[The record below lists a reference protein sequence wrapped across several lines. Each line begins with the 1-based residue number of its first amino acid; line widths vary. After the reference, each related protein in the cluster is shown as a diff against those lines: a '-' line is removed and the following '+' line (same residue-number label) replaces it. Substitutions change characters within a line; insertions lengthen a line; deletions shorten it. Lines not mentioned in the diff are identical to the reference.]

1 MLELTKLKA
10 NNVELTSKE
19 QESINGG
26 SLWGAGAK
34 FVGGA
39 IGGKISER
47 LGFGG
52 KVSDGTVDY
61 ARERGLV
68 K

>member
-1 MLELTKLKA
+1 MLELKKLKA
-10 NNVELTSKE
+10 NNVELASKE

-26 SLWGAGAK
+26 FLAGIGARL
-34 FVGGA
+34 VGGA
-39 IGGKISER
+39 IGGGIAER

-52 KVSDGTVDY
+52 RVSNGTVDY
-61 ARERGLV
+61 ARQRGLV